1 MNNLPSHLD
10 RSEDHKTA
18 NLSSMMHFGK
28 FQVHHW
34 IAYTALGILA
44 AILFILFSYLGV
56 TYHVTQHSTGLSG
69 RDMQGPTFDPLIKG
83 ETADLINKLK
93 YYGLWELS
101 STEVVP
107 RFFIK
112 AYPVDLNTVE
122 DISVRKRVFLNTLLP
137 HALYVRQ
144 EVLHRRGK
152 FEAILG
158 KIDCTT
164 EALDFSIDLENENQC
179 SWTDFLEVEEVSFVQ
194 KLCEDYRT
202 TSAEILLERVDA
214 VPVSIIL
221 SQGAL
226 ESFWGS
232 SRFAREGNSIF
243 GMWTWKTEGIVPF
256 RRDEGKNHKVKTYE
270 NVLESLQA
278 YHLTL
283 NRLEPYEEF
292 RQLRR
297 ITDNPLILAEG
308 LRRYSERG
316 QDYVEDIKNVILSN
330 SLERYDSYR
339 LADHNLPEFSE
350 TTPVP
355 INLAEPNKVS
365 L

>member
-1 MNNLPSHLD
+1 
-10 RSEDHKTA
+10 
-18 NLSSMMHFGK
+18 MMHFGK
-28 FQVHHW
+28 FEVHHW

-44 AILFILFSYLGV
+44 AILFLLFSYLGV
-56 TYHVTQHSTGLSG
+56 TYHVKQYSTELSE
-69 RDMQGPTFDPLIKG
+69 RDIQDPTFDPLIKG

-93 YYGLWELS
+93 FYGLWELS
-101 STEVVP
+101 STEEVP

-152 FEAILG
+152 FEAILD

-164 EALDFSIDLENENQC
+164 ESLDFSIDLENENQC
-179 SWTDFLEVEEVSFVQ
+179 FWTGFLETEEVSFVQ

-243 GMWTWKTEGIVPF
+243 GMWTWKTEG
-256 RRDEGKNHKVKTYE
+256 HKVKTYE

-308 LRRYSERG
+308 LRHYSERG
-316 QDYVEDIKNVILSN
+316 QDYVEDIKSVILSN
-330 SLERYDSYR
+330 SLERYDSYS
-339 LADHNLPEFSE
+339 LADHDLPEFTE
-350 TTPVP
+350 TTPGST
-355 INLAEPNKVS
+355 NLAEPNKVS